1 MSAIAIMTDSNSGI
15 MPSEGPDYGIHVLPM
30 PVIIDG
36 KTYFEGID
44 ITPEVFYEKQTSG
57 AVITT
62 SQPSP
67 GDVTDMWDSLLKEYS
82 EIVFIPMSS
91 GLSNTCQTAAL
102 LAEDEPYA
110 GRVFVV
116 DNHRISVTQS
126 MSVLDAVTLAG
137 QGRSGAEI
145 KEILEKEALDATI
158 YIAVDTLEYLKKGGR
173 ITPAAAALGTILKLK
188 PVLTIQGDKLDSY
201 AKARGMKSAFRT
213 MLDALDADIA
223 GRLSHLRESGRLKI
237 GIANT
242 HMDADKL
249 ENYKNELQKAFPDL
263 ELIYFP
269 LTMSIGTHV
278 GPGGLGIGAVRRNKP
293 LICRSDL
300 YADSPRS
307 TAAALSAFFNKC
319 GAAFRAAHFDLS
331 FPFRDA
337 DLLLTGRACINVIYF
352 PLLPDILLLLE
363 EIPDP
368 VSLRQEGLVFRITLR
383 HISGKHPVI
392 TVDHQDPPQKIRDQR
407 RRMIPE

>member
-1 MSAIAIMTDSNSGI
+1 MSGIAIMTDSNSGI
-15 MPSEGPDYGIHVLPM
+15 MPSEEADYGIHVLPM

-44 ITPEVFYEKQTSG
+44 ITPDEFYEKQTAG

-67 GDVTDMWDSLLKEYS
+67 GDVTTMWDELLREYD
-82 EIVFIPMSS
+82 EILFIPMSS

-102 LAEDEPYA
+102 LAEEEPYT

-116 DNHRISVTQS
+116 DNHRISVTQA
-126 MSVLDAVTLAG
+126 MSVLDAATLAA
-137 QGRSGAEI
+137 QGISGLGI
-145 KEILEKEALDATI
+145 KETLEKEALDATI

-213 MLDALDADIA
+213 MLDALSGDIA
-223 GRLSHLRESGRLKI
+223 GRLSHLKAEGRLKI
-237 GIANT
+237 GLANT
-242 HMDADKL
+242 RMAPDSL
-249 ENYKNELQKAFPDL
+249 EHYKNELQKAFPDL

-278 GPGGLGIGAVRRNKP
+278 GPGGLGIGAV
-293 LICRSDL
+293 
-300 YADSPRS
+300 
-307 TAAALSAFFNKC
+307 
-319 GAAFRAAHFDLS
+319 
-331 FPFRDA
+331 
-337 DLLLTGRACINVIYF
+337 
-352 PLLPDILLLLE
+352 
-363 EIPDP
+363 
-368 VSLRQEGLVFRITLR
+368 
-383 HISGKHPVI
+383 IS
-392 TVDHQDPPQKIRDQR
+392 R
-407 RRMIPE
+407 